1 MFFTL
6 TSTPFVVVVRPVT
19 AGTFPNRYRHA
30 GIVSRVPSVS
40 TSVSNSVNNNFSYR
54 TDERRT
60 QPDPVRWWIPL
71 VASTGALLV
80 LVLGTAA
87 MVSTV
92 VNSAISNMG

>member
-6 TSTPFVVVVRPVT
+6 TSTPYVAVVRPET
-19 AGTFPNRYRHA
+19 AGTFPNRYRQV
-30 GIVSRVPSVS
+30 GIVSCFPSVS
-40 TSVSNSVNNNFSYR
+40 TSVSNSVNNNLQYR
-54 TDERRT
+54 TDDRRT

-87 MVSTV
+87 VVSSL
-92 VNSAISNMG
+92 VNATISSIG

>member
-6 TSTPFVVVVRPVT
+6 TSTPYVAVGRPVT
-19 AGTFPNRYRHA
+19 ARTFPNRYRQV
-30 GIVSRVPSVS
+30 GIVSCFPSVS

-54 TDERRT
+54 TDDRRT

-92 VNSAISNMG
+92 VNSAISNIG